1 MITWAALIVLQGIEG
16 GVGEDNGKQFLS
28 HYVNYIYNLADLPMV
43 QDLLNTLRMTQEP
56 ITGIRHQLANQLEAS
71 FQNIHTPPAP
81 ISPVAFTNN
90 IDGLGW
96 SIFDEMSLQ
105 YPMMPWPNDPMQ

>member
-1 MITWAALIVLQGIEG
+1 MFPCT
-16 GVGEDNGKQFLS
+16 
-28 HYVNYIYNLADLPMV
+28 YISADLPMV

-81 ISPVAFTNN
+81 ISPVAFANN
-90 IDGLGW
+90 IDGLSW

-105 YPMMPWPNDPMQ
+105 FPTMPWPNDPMQ